1 MDRQKVQTLEAQCI
15 EEQPPAC
22 TAGCPIHLDAR
33 ALAIKAGAGD
43 FSGGFAILA
52 RFLPFPRLLSRLC
65 DHPCEPLCKRGEA
78 GEPLRIGLLE
88 QACVDF
94 GQKNQQ
100 QPRHQRPQRKWRIG
114 IIGAGLSGLTAAV
127 DLAAKGHDITVFEAD
142 AISLPRVRRPPFP
155 ALPATMIDDDLAIL
169 DQLGIRVMTG
179 QRRPLDPAGLAA
191 LAEEF
196 DALYLGS
203 GQATASDLALARDDG
218 GRVLIDP
225 LTFATGH
232 PRIFAGGSLRTT
244 GTAYS
249 PITSVHD
256 GRYAAVSIER
266 LLQGASLSALRDGQ
280 GSHATRLFTRTADHS
295 PLPAVVPADATRGY
309 TPREARDEASRC
321 FPCHCLECVKVC
333 EFLAH
338 HGAYPK
344 RYIREIYNNDGIVM
358 GAHKANRLANS
369 CSLCGLCEAV
379 CPEHLS
385 MAEISLMAREA
396 MVEKGKMQPSFHDFA
411 LRDMAF
417 SQSEAFALARH
428 QPGRTASA
436 YAFFPGCQ
444 LSASAP
450 GHVAA
455 LYAHLCSAL
464 PGGVGLIL
472 GCCGAPAYWSGDRP
486 LLADTLTHLDR
497 QWTDLGRPTLVTA
510 CSSCLSLLT
519 AQAKGLVVQS
529 LWPILERLPPPPATV
544 VLPAK
549 PVAIHDPCTTRHDP
563 AVRDSVRR
571 LLAARGIPAS
581 DLGDPNQTTCCG
593 FGGLMCFVAPE
604 VADKTV
610 DRRAAETDLDIL
622 AYCAMCRDNFARR
635 GKRALHLLDL
645 ILPAGAD
652 PAGRCD
658 PGYSGRQE
666 NRARLKI
673 RVLRDFWG
681 DEMTETPD
689 LPRLTLEPQLAALAE
704 RRQILVSDIRAVIR
718 LAEESGTKFFDAGTG
733 HCIASAT
740 PHAVTYWV
748 EYSPDGDG
756 FVVHNVYSHRMRVG
770 GTVQP

>member
-33 ALAIKAGAGD
+33 ALATKAGAGD
-43 FSGGFAILA
+43 FAGGFAILA

-78 GEPLRIGLLE
+78 GEPLRIGLIE
-88 QACVDF
+88 RACVDF
-94 GQKNQQ
+94 GQKRQQ
-100 QPRHQRPQRKWRIG
+100 QPRHQRPQKKWRIG
-114 IIGAGLSGLTAAV
+114 LVGAGLSGLTAAV
-127 DLAAKGHDITVFEAD
+127 DLAAKGHDITVFEAE
-142 AISLPRVRRPPFP
+142 AIPLPRLRRPPFP
-155 ALPATMIDDDLAIL
+155 SLPAAMIDDDLAIL

-179 QRRPLDPAGLAA
+179 QRRLLDAAGLAT
-191 LAEEF
+191 LTEEF
-196 DALYLGS
+196 DAVYLGP
-203 GQATASDLALARDDG
+203 GPAAAADLPLPRDDG
-218 GRVLIDP
+218 GRLRVDP

-232 PRIFAGGSLRTT
+232 PRIFAGGSLRRTE
-244 GTAYS
+244 TAYS
-249 PITSVHD
+249 PIVSVHD

-295 PLPAVVPADATRGY
+295 PLPAVVPADATLGY
-309 TPREARDEASRC
+309 TAEEAQAEASRC
-321 FPCHCLECVKVC
+321 LPCHCLECVKVC

-369 CSLCGLCEAV
+369 CSLCGLCETV

-396 MVEKGKMQPSFHDFA
+396 MVDKGKMQPSFHDFA

-428 QPGRTASA
+428 QPGRATSA

-444 LSASAP
+444 LSASSP
-450 GHVAA
+450 DQVAA
-455 LYAHLCSAL
+455 LYAHLCSTL
-464 PGGVGLIL
+464 PGGVGLVL
-472 GCCGAPAYWSGDRP
+472 GCCGAPAFWSGHRALFADS
-486 LLADTLTHLDR
+486 LAQLHR
-497 QWTDLGRPTLVTA
+497 QWTALGRPTLVTA

-519 AQAKGLVVQS
+519 THAKEMTVRS
-529 LWPILERLPPPPATV
+529 LWPILESQPPPTPPSAVPAR
-544 VLPAK
+544 
-549 PVAIHDPCTTRHDP
+549 PVAIHDPCTTRQDP
-563 AVRDSVRR
+563 GVRDSIRR
-571 LLAARGIPAS
+571 LLAARGIPAT
-581 DLGDPNQTTCCG
+581 DLGDPALTTCCG
-593 FGGLMCFVAPE
+593 FGGLMCFVAPD

-652 PAGRCD
+652 PAGRRD

-666 NRARLKI
+666 NRARLKV
-673 RVLRDFWG
+673 RVLRDLWG
-681 DEMTETPD
+681 EEMTETPA
-689 LPRLTLEPQLAALAE
+689 LPRLSLDPEVAALAE
-704 RRQILVSDIRAVIR
+704 RRQILLSDIRTVIR
-718 LAEESGTKFFDAGTG
+718 RAEESGTKFFDAGTG

-748 EYSPDGDG
+748 EYSPDEDG
-756 FVVHNVYSHRMRVG
+756 FVVHNIYSHRMRVG
-770 GTVQP
+770 GKAPS